1 MRAQRLSLFQCLTRL
16 VFFSAL
22 VVLVACETG
31 RKTREWTEDVRVD
44 GASPIVVERRV
55 DFTLSNS
62 LSGDAPNE
70 EVHSSTVT
78 LLLPGGAS
86 PAWSGQLIPILVYQD
101 SASQEWVL
109 VATTINCSAWR
120 TGGGPLP
127 PYWEYRLRGGAW
139 ITVPLS
145 ATSIGRKANLF
156 VMYDEPLPADHLEV
170 AQKEQIEREVNLAP
184 VFRSVEAEQERFR
197 C

>member
-1 MRAQRLSLFQCLTRL
+1 M
-16 VFFSAL
+16 
-22 VVLVACETG
+22 
-31 RKTREWTEDVRVD
+31 
-44 GASPIVVERRV
+44 
-55 DFTLSNS
+55 
-62 LSGDAPNE
+62 
-70 EVHSSTVT
+70 
-78 LLLPGGAS
+78 
-86 PAWSGQLIPILVYQD
+86 
-101 SASQEWVL
+101 L

-156 VMYDEPLPADHLEV
+156 VVYDEPLPADYLKV

-184 VFRSVEAEQERFR
+184 VFLQRRGGARTLSLLSPARTTLLWVDPGTSKGA
-197 C
+197 